1 MKSRDNYH
9 HMHHVTSKFASQY
22 KTNLK
27 PGLRFRDVLLFE
39 DIADMFLI
47 IVVLANVAFTGKYA
61 YTLYTP
67 TGYFDILCMIFAK

>member
-9 HMHHVTSKFASQY
+9 HKHHVTSKFASQY

-39 DIADMFLI
+39 EIADMFLI

>member
-1 MKSRDNYH
+1 MKSRDNYNR
-9 HMHHVTSKFASQY
+9 MHHVTSKLASQY

-39 DIADMFLI
+39 EIADMFLI

>member
-9 HMHHVTSKFASQY
+9 RMHHMTSKFASQY

-27 PGLRFRDVLLFE
+27 SGLRFRDVLLFE
-39 DIADMFLI
+39 EIADMFLI
-47 IVVLANVAFTGKYA
+47 IVVLANVASTGKYA

-67 TGYFDILCMIFAK
+67 TGYFDILCRIFAK